1 MATATVKKNIDI
13 ALGTKKAKA
22 SKSSV
27 SKETLALF
35 GDAPVKEE
43 KVVTESEVVTTPK
56 ATKKATRSGTKK
68 SSSTTQEDK
77 PIESSSDKEPED
89 VRVSEPSIQEVAI
102 TPSKKEVKNAS
113 IENIQKSSISEK
125 DTDKTKQKSSL
136 LSSFFGKKKDKDEEV
151 KGDLKDKTTD
161 EAKPLE
167 VKESPKVEKKETKEK
182 KSIFGSLFG
191 KKKTEDEASKEE
203 SSSRSARMS
212 NVTISEPVKAT
223 PIPQRKIADQKHLST
238 FGLSKERDQFIE
250 NLSMLVLSGMT
261 IIGALS
267 SIIKQTKSPGMK
279 AILERML
286 TEIEAGS
293 PVWKALDRTKFFK
306 GYTISLIRLGEES
319 GNFAEN
325 LKVVALE
332 EEKDRE
338 FKSKVKSALM
348 YPIFVLGLTG
358 IVGIGISWFILPKL
372 AKIFYDLKLAL
383 PLITKVLLAFGLFLS
398 KHGLVAV
405 PAGAAVIGGV
415 GYIVFGWNRTKFIG
429 EAIIFS
435 IPGIKSLLMEVEVA
449 RFGYLLGTLLE
460 AGLPVTKA
468 IDSLASASE
477 VIRYKKFYLALR
489 ESIDAGNSFEKS
501 FAAYKNINALI
512 PPPVQQ
518 LIVSGEQSGN
528 LNKTLIKVGQV
539 LEAKSDTTTKNL
551 TIIME
556 PILLVIVWA
565 GVVSVAFAVIL
576 PIYSLVGGLNNI

>member
-1 MATATVKKNIDI
+1 MPTATVKKGTHI
-13 ALGTKKAKA
+13 ASEKKQKQSKVATSKVASALFSDEEKKVTGPEKTDVKGTKSAK
-22 SKSSV
+22 K
-27 SKETLALF
+27 
-35 GDAPVKEE
+35 
-43 KVVTESEVVTTPK
+43 
-56 ATKKATRSGTKK
+56 
-68 SSSTTQEDK
+68 
-77 PIESSSDKEPED
+77 
-89 VRVSEPSIQEVAI
+89 PSIQDI
-102 TPSKKEVKNAS
+102 KKEGKKESKSEISVTQDEKVTSENSSTGKKGEEAS
-113 IENIQKSSISEK
+113 ATTKDSEEIVTEKSVSEK
-125 DTDKTKQKSSL
+125 SDDS
-136 LSSFFGKKKDKDEEV
+136 
-151 KGDLKDKTTD
+151 
-161 EAKPLE
+161 
-167 VKESPKVEKKETKEK
+167 KESVKEK
-182 KSIFGSLFG
+182 KSFLGSLFG
-191 KKKTEDEASKEE
+191 SKKSKEE
-203 SSSRSARMS
+203 SEEKSKNSREKETI
-212 NVTISEPVKAT
+212 TISEPVKAT
-223 PIPQRKIADQKHLST
+223 PAPQRKIADQKTLST
-238 FGLSKERDQFIE
+238 FGLTKERDQFIE
-250 NLSMLVLSGMT
+250 NLSMLVLSGMS
-261 IIGALS
+261 IIGAIA

-279 AILERML
+279 LILERML
-286 TEIEAGS
+286 EEIEAGS
-293 PVWKALDRTKFFK
+293 PVWKAFDRTKFFK

-332 EEKDRE
+332 EEKDRD
-338 FKSKVKSALM
+338 FKSKVRSALM

-383 PLITKVLLAFGLFLS
+383 PLITKVLLSFGIFLS

-405 PAGAAVIGGV
+405 PAGVAVIGGIGFV
-415 GYIVFGWNRTKFIG
+415 VFGYSRTKFIG

-468 IDSLASASE
+468 IDSLANASE
-477 VIRYKKFYLALR
+477 VIRYKKFYVALR
-489 ESIDAGNSFEKS
+489 ESIDMGNSFEKS

-518 LIVSGEQSGN
+518 LIISGEQSGN

>member
-1 MATATVKKNIDI
+1 MPTATVKKNLIVSPPV
-13 ALGTKKAKA
+13 KKTRSARGA
-22 SKSSV
+22 ISKDMS
-27 SKETLALF
+27 ALF
-35 GDAPVKEE
+35 GDVIPAQEKRLSIKSVKSSPKKESKIIKDLASKKVAITEIQKEVKGETAVQTMTSSLEKKEE
-43 KVVTESEVVTTPK
+43 KKVV
-56 ATKKATRSGTKK
+56 
-68 SSSTTQEDK
+68 
-77 PIESSSDKEPED
+77 
-89 VRVSEPSIQEVAI
+89 
-102 TPSKKEVKNAS
+102 
-113 IENIQKSSISEK
+113 
-125 DTDKTKQKSSL
+125 
-136 LSSFFGKKKDKDEEV
+136 
-151 KGDLKDKTTD
+151 
-161 EAKPLE
+161 
-167 VKESPKVEKKETKEK
+167 VEKIQNTSIALQSTKTIKEK
-182 KSIFGSLFG
+182 KSLFNSLFG
-191 KKKTEDEASKEE
+191 SKKNKEE
-203 SSSRSARMS
+203 DKKELSQNARTQEK
-212 NVTISEPVKAT
+212 VTISEPVKAT
-223 PIPQRKIADQKHLST
+223 PVAQRKIDNQKKLST
-238 FGLSKERDQFIE
+238 FGLTKERDQFIE
-250 NLSMLVLSGMT
+250 NLSMLVLSGMS
-261 IIGALS
+261 IIGAIS
-267 SIIKQTKSPGMK
+267 SIIKQTKSAGMK
-279 AILERML
+279 LILERVL
-286 TEIEAGS
+286 LEIESGS
-293 PVWKALDRTKFFK
+293 PVWKAFDKTDFFK

-398 KHGLVAV
+398 KYGLVAV
-405 PAGAAVIGGV
+405 PFGLVVIGAISFILFF
-415 GYIVFGWNRTKFIG
+415 YKKTKFIG
-429 EAIIFS
+429 EAVIFS
-435 IPGIKSLLMEVEVA
+435 IPGIKMLLMEVEVA

-468 IDSLASASE
+468 IDSLANASE
-477 VIRYKKFYLALR
+477 VIRYKKFYVALR

-501 FAAYKNINALI
+501 FVAYKNIDALI

-518 LIVSGEQSGN
+518 LIISGEQSGN

-576 PIYSLVGGLNNI
+576 PIYSLVGGLNNIK